1 MTLHATGERPPLL
14 ALVAVAFGLL
24 IVVFA
29 VGRLARRRA
38 RGRLLLPALAAV
50 TIALLLVVPPGTTAA
65 TSAVHTSAVDLGVT
79 VTQASTATQY
89 VALAGSFWHNTSLGP
104 TGTNQSSKLAIPVNL
119 TGYTSLASFSVL
131 VTFSSGGYVP
141 QVVAKQGTTVLF
153 NSTVQPQF
161 TVNPIAG
168 TAVTLT
174 TYALY
179 TTGGAESPLGKYPI
193 WANVSETASLTN
205 VAVEAWTLTG
215 SVFSLSDTVVA
226 SYGYYLNATS
236 VGFPWPGGVQV
247 NYSSATATGGRY
259 NSGYGSVTV
268 YNTSLKSGASWTS
281 KVTFSP
287 FPINTG
293 SAFIP
298 LTKARRVPGSAT
310 LFTSFGNYSNGLGLP
325 YESIYVLELS
335 FAYPVD
341 PTSVTVLAG
350 GHALNRSEFSVS
362 STAVTILPGNL
373 LVGAASTEAFQVN
386 MTSIT
391 APPSGSL
398 TPTTGIFP
406 LGAYEVTP
414 AILIVT
420 GMVLVLLYAAASSY
434 IHRREG
440 REAHRRVMAKAVIL
454 MVALVAVWVAIAV
467 TGAGAL

>member
-1 MTLHATGERPPLL
+1 MNDARVLLISALL
-14 ALVAVAFGLL
+14 ALLL
-24 IVVFA
+24 AGV
-29 VGRLARRRA
+29 
-38 RGRLLLPALAAV
+38 
-50 TIALLLVVPPGTTAA
+50 LLVGASSA
-65 TSAVHTSAVDLGVT
+65 TPLAPAVINAGVT
-79 VTQASTATQY
+79 VTQASMATQY

-131 VTFSSGGYVP
+131 VTFSSGAYIP
-141 QVVAKQGTTVLF
+141 QVLAKQGTTVLF
-153 NSTVQPQF
+153 NSTAQPQF
-161 TVNPIAG
+161 TVNPIAD
-168 TAVTLT
+168 TTPVTLT

-215 SVFSLSDTVVA
+215 TTFSLSDTVVA
-226 SYGYYLNATS
+226 SYGYYLNTS
-236 VGFPWPGGVQV
+236 SVSYPWPGGVQV

-259 NSGYGSVTV
+259 NSAYGSITV

-325 YESIYVLELS
+325 YESIYVLELD

-420 GMVLVLLYAAASSY
+420 GMVLVLLYAAFSWY
-434 IHRREG
+434 THRREG
-440 REAHRRVMAKAVIL
+440 RQAVRRVMAKAIIL
-454 MVALVAVWVAIAV
+454 MVALVAAWAWIAAMAASV
-467 TGAGAL
+467 G